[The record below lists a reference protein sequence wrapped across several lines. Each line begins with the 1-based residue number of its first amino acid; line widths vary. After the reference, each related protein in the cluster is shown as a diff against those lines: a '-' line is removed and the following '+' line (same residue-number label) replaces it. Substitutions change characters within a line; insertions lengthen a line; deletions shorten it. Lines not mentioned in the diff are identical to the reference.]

1 MKRCPTCQRTYAED
15 APDFCPNDGMRL
27 VRGSAAGADP
37 ERAVLSSGLRVPEP
51 VLPEPVRPQP
61 QPPSTPAPPA
71 AAPAP
76 YAAEE
81 DAAVYPPPPP
91 QPAMPPPP
99 PAPNF
104 APQGWSPQP
113 PQPPPQAAQP
123 WANSYQSPA
132 PTTPIA
138 PPYALGGRS
147 HALAIAAVVT
157 GCCAVT
163 IMAMIAFGSRDFV
176 LGSLVTLAVLG
187 IALSVAA
194 LLLALQKP
202 SRFGGIPL
210 AIAGLAAGT
219 AALVYYFTL

>member
-27 VRGSAAGADP
+27 VKETAAGFDP
-37 ERAVLSSGLRVPEP
+37 ERTVLSSGLRVPEP
-51 VLPEPVRPQP
+51 VLPEPARPQP
-61 QPPSTPAPPA
+61 PAAPPPPS
-71 AAPAP
+71 
-76 YAAEE
+76 YASA
-81 DAAVYPPPPP
+81 DAANYPPPP
-91 QPAMPPPP
+91 QPLPATQPPPP

-104 APQGWSPQP
+104 TPQGWSPE
-113 PQPPPQAAQP
+113 QPPPQAAQP
-123 WANSYQSPA
+123 WGNSYQNPA

-138 PPYALGGRS
+138 LPYTGGGRS
-147 HALAIAAVVT
+147 RALAIAALAT

-176 LGSLVTLAVLG
+176 LGALMTLAVLG
-187 IALSVAA
+187 IGFSVAA

-202 SRFGGIPL
+202 LRFGGIPL
-210 AIAGLAAGT
+210 AIAGLATGT